1 MASHDGVAIN
11 ATLNNSQR
19 PNTQDFVFVFFS
31 GGLPEL
37 HAERERVDQGAV
49 EQPAVPPA
57 LQRGQGPTGDPLATF
72 FQKTTQSQK

>member
-1 MASHDGVAIN
+1 MNAALNSFRRPIIN
-11 ATLNNSQR
+11 GFMS
-19 PNTQDFVFVFFS
+19 VFFS

-37 HAERERVDQGAV
+37 HAERERVDQGSV

-57 LQRGQGPTGDPLATF
+57 LQRGRGPAGDPLATF